1 MWTLTIEDEQ
11 GASTSVDLARDVYS
25 MGRDPESTI
34 CLLEK
39 NVSRRH
45 ATLRVN
51 SDGGWELVDLESR
64 NGCYLN
70 GHRMRGRALLAP
82 SDLVQIGDYHLR
94 VSDGAATVEG
104 VTFEAPPEARTKP
117 DHLVV
122 AEGPETGRELRL
134 DRGPVTVGG
143 GEGCALQL
151 SDKALRFLVRPV
163 GTGRYEVIN
172 VGPRAVLS
180 VNFSPVF
187 RKLLEDG
194 DYIEAPGEVA
204 LRFLRGGRPGSARAR
219 PQAQASQALPVPRP
233 SRTVPPFARSSGT
246 LPPVSRPPGSLPPG
260 SVVSSSR
267 APGVLPPLPAPSP
280 RPPGLLPPIPT
291 PLGTPARSTLPPIP
305 TPPGTRGPLT
315 PRPSRPSIPMPPGVR
330 SSRPSLPPIPTPP
343 STRSSRAS
351 LPPGSVP
358 PSLHRSGPLPPFS
371 PRPGSL
377 PPVSPR
383 PGSLPP
389 GSVVSSSLPPG
400 SVVSGSLPPGSLPPD
415 SRLPKSLLPAP
426 PSGALLSTPPSG
438 SFQAASLLGSAPPV
452 LAPPALPPSSS
463 RLLRAAPMLLPP
475 VSERLSVL
483 SSTPPAG
490 SARFSG
496 PPSSGPPS
504 SPRGHS
510 LGGGGL
516 ASRPSV
522 NVPNAL
528 TTFDGHVKGVSDGQS
543 ESMPVPL
550 SLSRLPATQGALVDN
565 AFRYPGTPDM
575 RPIAPPAPEPPR
587 RTPAR
592 VALPVTMLLVA
603 LGSTPLLVRRFQSA
617 SGTPPPPAEGAHA
630 LPLSA
635 SLSASLSPAIEAP
648 PARPEA
654 SGAPAGSAS
663 AARRPAPLAPRR

>member
-94 VSDGAATVEG
+94 VSDGAAAVEG

-143 GEGCALQL
+143 GEGCDLQL

-194 DYIEAPGEVA
+194 DYIEVPGEVA
-204 LRFLRGGRPGSARAR
+204 LRFLRGGRSVSARAR
-219 PQAQASQALPVPRP
+219 PQARASQAPPVPRP
-233 SRTVPPFARSSGT
+233 SGTVPPFARSSGP

-267 APGVLPPLPAPSP
+267 APGGLPPLPAPSP

-305 TPPGTRGPLT
+305 APPG
-315 PRPSRPSIPMPPGVR
+315 
-330 SSRPSLPPIPTPP
+330 
-343 STRSSRAS
+343 TRSSRAS

-400 SVVSGSLPPGSLPPD
+400 SVVSGSLPPGALPPD

-426 PSGALLSTPPSG
+426 LSGSLLSTPPSG

-490 SARFSG
+490 STRFSG

-565 AFRYPGTPDM
+565 AFRYSGTPDV

-617 SGTPPPPAEGAHA
+617 SGTPPPPAEAAHA

-648 PARPEA
+648 PA
-654 SGAPAGSAS
+654 SSS